1 MRDKDENERLLYC
14 LNARDVLVSVF
25 SRFYFLWK
33 PVMSSGGFVGLRAG
47 WGVEHRQQPRNYT
60 DEEKDEMDDKQ
71 SWRKRRQAQRP
82 YYSTTQQTEYSK
94 CTQDVYCMD
103 GYNKSNSERFFKKK
117 SKVNGNIT
125 SATLSTP
132 LLHSIFVQSQMPPK
146 WKT

>member
-1 MRDKDENERLLYC
+1 METSNVLRRLGWVESWL
-14 LNARDVLVSVF
+14 R
-25 SRFYFLWK
+25 SRTSAAAKKL
-33 PVMSSGGFVGLRAG
+33 
-47 WGVEHRQQPRNYT
+47 HT

-146 WKT
+146 